1 MHRLTEAL
9 LTSTTPQRL
18 HAPRKYEVR
27 ACSALSKSCMSLNS
41 ASSQSLDSLSGVDAD
56 SALLTPV
63 RGPPR
68 TRDTYSRGG

>member
-1 MHRLTEAL
+1 MRDSVSNQPAHTLDSDRIGGL
-9 LTSTTPQRL
+9 
-18 HAPRKYEVR
+18 
-27 ACSALSKSCMSLNS
+27 ALSKSCMSLNS